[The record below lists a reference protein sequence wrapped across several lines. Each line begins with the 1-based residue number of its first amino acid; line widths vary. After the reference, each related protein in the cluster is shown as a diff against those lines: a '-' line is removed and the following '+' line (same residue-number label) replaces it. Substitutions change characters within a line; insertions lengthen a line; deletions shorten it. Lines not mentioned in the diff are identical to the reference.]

1 MLGKKKESK
10 LKKRVLAM
18 LLLFSIVPLF
28 VFGAFSLY
36 ETSQK
41 IDELTECNLKAI
53 SKNQIINIQKFAERR
68 KSAMSTIASYDLVV
82 DAVQDSLDGKK
93 KDQSGYLDNL
103 LQQQVNHA
111 DYVVSVSV
119 LDRFQ

>member
-18 LLLFSIVPLF
+18 LLLFSIVPLC
-28 VFGAFSLY
+28 VFGAFSLH

-53 SKNQIINIQKFAERR
+53 SKNQIVNIQKFAERR
-68 KSAMSTIASYDLVV
+68 KM
-82 DAVQDSLDGKK
+82 QC
-93 KDQSGYLDNL
+93 
-103 LQQQVNHA
+103 
-111 DYVVSVSV
+111 
-119 LDRFQ
+119 RR

>member
-18 LLLFSIVPLF
+18 LLLFSIVPLC
-28 VFGAFSLY
+28 VFGAFSLH

-53 SKNQIINIQKFAERR
+53 SKN
-68 KSAMSTIASYDLVV
+68 
-82 DAVQDSLDGKK
+82 
-93 KDQSGYLDNL
+93 
-103 LQQQVNHA
+103 
-111 DYVVSVSV
+111 
-119 LDRFQ
+119 